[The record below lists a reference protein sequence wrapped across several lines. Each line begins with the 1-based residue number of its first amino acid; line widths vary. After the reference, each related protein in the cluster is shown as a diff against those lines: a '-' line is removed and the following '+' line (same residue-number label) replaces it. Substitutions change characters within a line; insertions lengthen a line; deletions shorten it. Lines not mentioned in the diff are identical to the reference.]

1 MYKPFSFCKSDPL
14 TQLYFSLSIILLCGP
29 LHKLCFRVL
38 HFVPFA
44 LGVLSFYAILLFLL
58 RFSEVKRW
66 YKAVLFAVF
75 NNLLFQRYLR
85 MCMRTENFLSS
96 NKRGTR
102 LGCFLF
108 SFSATSVYLGQ
119 FMHEPYLLPVFIDA
133 LTFILIVVYF
143 QLRSSVLFEL
153 PAAATPLSWSST
165 LAMFTR
171 QLGLESPLQN
181 RLVVDESYESM
192 LPRLD
197 ILYVWKYLREALLRP
212 WRSSGLPTAPVPPLP
227 PGAGG
232 AAQGSSEGIFTGL
245 VGVTSA
251 AVGSGVVTLAVH
263 SYDYEQKERHHQND
277 VRLREGDLFKDLAKD
292 YRNVIQ
298 AEEFKLKSLANARS
312 REAISE
318 RAKCEE
324 AIKLYKEKLRAT
336 ESKLDSLYSSTPS
349 ASEGFASAVP
359 GKTPPAVY
367 SCFEPPVI
375 SSVTL
380 EAECITHASYFA
392 SLEPFLGLIV

>member
-1 MYKPFSFCKSDPL
+1 MTATSFLMADSN
-14 TQLYFSLSIILLCGP
+14 LYECQP
-29 LHKLCFRVL
+29 PL
-38 HFVPFA
+38 HFVP
-44 LGVLSFYAILLFLL
+44 
-58 RFSEVKRW
+58 
-66 YKAVLFAVF
+66 
-75 NNLLFQRYLR
+75 
-85 MCMRTENFLSS
+85 LSS
-96 NKRGTR
+96 AARGN
-102 LGCFLF
+102 L
-108 SFSATSVYLGQ
+108 
-119 FMHEPYLLPVFIDA
+119 DA
-133 LTFILIVVYF
+133 ALSGAIGLT
-143 QLRSSVLFEL
+143 
-153 PAAATPLSWSST
+153 
-165 LAMFTR
+165 
-171 QLGLESPLQN
+171 G
-181 RLVVDESYESM
+181 
-192 LPRLD
+192 
-197 ILYVWKYLREALLRP
+197 
-212 WRSSGLPTAPVPPLP
+212 
-227 PGAGG
+227 
-232 AAQGSSEGIFTGL
+232 
-245 VGVTSA
+245 A

-277 VRLREGDLFKDLAKD
+277 VRLREGDLKLREGDLKLREVDLFNDIAKD